1 MNGIAPETPTPP
13 APEAKKMPP
22 ARIAAIIGCVWFVVG
37 VFLAIPTNSNP
48 DSNAVGLCI
57 GVPIM
62 GLSIIPFT
70 ISAILQWR
78 SR

>member
-13 APEAKKMPP
+13 ASEAKKMAPT
-22 ARIAAIIGCVWFVVG
+22 RIAAIIGCVWFVVDA
-37 VFLAIPTNSNP
+37 FLASPTSSNP

-57 GVPIM
+57 GVPIT

-70 ISAILQWR
+70 INVIPQ
-78 SR
+78 